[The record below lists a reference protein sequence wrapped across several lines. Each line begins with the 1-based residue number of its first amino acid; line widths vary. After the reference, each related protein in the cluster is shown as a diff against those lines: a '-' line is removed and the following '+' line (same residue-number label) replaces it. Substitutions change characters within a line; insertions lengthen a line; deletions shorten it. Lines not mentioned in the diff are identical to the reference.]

1 MDLEQQIANYQTPQ
15 KAIELV
21 RSTKIVLLVGISAA
35 GKDTIKKRLLEV
47 ADFRD
52 IVSHTTRSKR
62 ANNGVPEQDGV
73 DYHFITLDQAAKMVD
88 AHEFI
93 EAKFVHGTV
102 YGTSVEALQ
111 TIHDQDKIALTDLDV
126 QGVSEYKAMSQDV
139 IALFILPPDFDT
151 WVQRFKKRY
160 ESEDEF
166 NTEFAKRSRTA
177 LVELEHAL
185 EVPYYHFIIND
196 DLDRVVRVIDEIAHR
211 QDEFNEHDTEARDIA
226 RDLLEAIKV
235 A

>member
-1 MDLEQQIANYQTPQ
+1 MDLAQQIANYQTPED
-15 KAIELV
+15 ATRLV

-35 GKDTIKKRLLEV
+35 GKDTIKKRLLEG

-52 IVSHTTRSKR
+52 VVSHTTRPKR
-62 ANNGVPEQDGV
+62 ANNGELEQDGV
-73 DYHFITLDQAAKMVD
+73 DYHFITLDQAAKMVN

-102 YGTSVEALQ
+102 YGTSIEALGS
-111 TIHDQDKIALTDLDV
+111 IHDEGKIAVTDLDI
-126 QGVSEYKAMSQDV
+126 QGVGEYKAMSQDV
-139 IALFILPPDFDT
+139 SALFILPPDFDT

-166 NTEFAKRSRTA
+166 KEEFAKRSRTA

-196 DLDRVVRVIDEIAHR
+196 DLDRAVRVIDEIAHR
-211 QDEFNEHDTEARDIA
+211 QDQFNQHDSEARESA
-226 RDLLEAIKV
+226 QTLLDAIRNS
-235 A
+235 